1 MLILIQRVKRRSAG
15 DPLEVTEFGLN
26 PAAIHSC
33 EETGERHNG
42 VKVLEL
48 EIGDDRPVKC
58 LGTVPEI
65 VKLTQEARWGTCE
78 QES

>member
-1 MLILIQRVKRRSAG
+1 MLILLQRVKRRSASE
-15 DPLEVTEFGLN
+15 PLEVSEFGLN

-33 EETGERHNG
+33 SETDERHEG

-48 EIGDDRPVKC
+48 EIGDDRPIKC

-65 VKLTQEARWGTCE
+65 VKLTQDARWGACDP
-78 QES
+78 ES